1 MANTQNPGQGGQQKP
16 QDDKDR
22 DPKQGG
28 GSGSQQQGTQKPG
41 QQSDRR

>member
-1 MANTQNPGQGGQQKP
+1 MPNTPNPGQGGQQKP

-28 GSGSQQQGTQKPG
+28 GQQQGTQKPG
-41 QQSDRR
+41 QQSDR

>member
-1 MANTQNPGQGGQQKP
+1 MPNTPGQQGGQQKP

-22 DPKQGG
+22 YPKEGG

-41 QQSDRR
+41 QQSDRDR

>member
-1 MANTQNPGQGGQQKP
+1 MPNTPNPGQGGQQKP
-16 QDDKDR
+16 QDDR

-41 QQSDRR
+41 QQSDRDR

>member
-1 MANTQNPGQGGQQKP
+1 MPNPGQQGGQQKP
-16 QDDKDR
+16 DDKDR

-41 QQSDRR
+41 QQSESDRR